1 MVGMIAGILNF
12 YRSSNIIFYN
22 RLSVKLSTIFTNW
35 GGRGLNNF
43 FVTAKFIDNFLVTK
57 IGNIKFNINTVEDG
71 AANTFLV
78 S

>member
-1 MVGMIAGILNF
+1 MIGMIAGILNF
-12 YRSSNIIFYN
+12 YRGSNIIFYN
-22 RLSVKLSTIFTNW
+22 RLSVKLNTIFTNW
-35 GGRGLNNF
+35 GGRGLNKF

-57 IGNIKFNINTVEDG
+57 IGNIKFDIDAVEDG

>member
-1 MVGMIAGILNF
+1 MVGMITGILNF
-12 YRSSNIIFYN
+12 YRSSNVISYN

-35 GGRGLNNF
+35 GGRGLNKF

-57 IGNIKFNINTVEDG
+57 IGNIKFNINTIKDG